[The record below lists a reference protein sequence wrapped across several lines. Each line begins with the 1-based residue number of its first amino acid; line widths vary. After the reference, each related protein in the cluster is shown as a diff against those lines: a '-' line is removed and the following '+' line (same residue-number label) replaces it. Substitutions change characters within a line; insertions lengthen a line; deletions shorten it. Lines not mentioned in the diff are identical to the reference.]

1 VNHLE
6 KKVMYL
12 VWAWAILGSSTAF
25 AKDIPSL
32 GRDCQNGDQRACAEI
47 TRIVVATKRPKDRIA
62 AIPFISDTSVL
73 TSISND
79 STQDRDVSRAAADRL
94 SVLNKQARDRKEAEK
109 AIMPNPQEIQRQV
122 ALLDSYKVGVTTLDD
137 FYADKWNAS
146 DPYLSKLGIVEARY
160 EIGTHTVE
168 LHIAYFGDYDRHAE
182 LDPTISASKVAQ
194 TLFEDGSKGARNG
207 IAYQMG
213 LPPWYDLHGIALT
226 AIDSKY
232 PGYHLLFEGGILA
245 SIKKE

>member
-1 VNHLE
+1 MNHLE

-94 SVLNKQARDRKEAEK
+94 SVLNKQARDRKEAC
-109 AIMPNPQEIQRQV
+109 
-122 ALLDSYKVGVTTLDD
+122 LLYT
-137 FYADKWNAS
+137 S
-146 DPYLSKLGIVEARY
+146 DP
-160 EIGTHTVE
+160 
-168 LHIAYFGDYDRHAE
+168 
-182 LDPTISASKVAQ
+182 
-194 TLFEDGSKGARNG
+194 GSRTGCGEN
-207 IAYQMG
+207 Q
-213 LPPWYDLHGIALT
+213 
-226 AIDSKY
+226 
-232 PGYHLLFEGGILA
+232 PGGRSQNQPRRGGIGGSAGANCAQFRCCRVPAGCANDGPDGRFAACGAHAAGAGTGAFSAGSGISGPGFAAGGRTALPL
-245 SIKKE
+245 SLIHI

>member
-1 VNHLE
+1 MNHLE

-79 STQDRDVSRAAADRL
+79 STQDR
-94 SVLNKQARDRKEAEK
+94 
-109 AIMPNPQEIQRQV
+109 
-122 ALLDSYKVGVTTLDD
+122 
-137 FYADKWNAS
+137 
-146 DPYLSKLGIVEARY
+146 KLGTGRKQKRRSCPIHR
-160 EIGTHTVE
+160 
-168 LHIAYFGDYDRHAE
+168 
-182 LDPTISASKVAQ
+182 K
-194 TLFEDGSKGARNG
+194 SKGRSRCL
-207 IAYQMG
+207 I
-213 LPPWYDLHGIALT
+213 PT
-226 AIDSKY
+226 K
-232 PGYHLLFEGGILA
+232 
-245 SIKKE
+245 